1 MSNSFSSD
9 SSIWGCKMN
18 SDFFRLDL
26 AGLDLWMNRGSSLIK
41 SSSLCFFLS
50 VLKSLQS
57 RMSCSRKHSLRVK
70 TEKRLIKGVEGSERQ
85 PVESKDERD
94 IYGWGASFY
103 IYWSILLLRVCKGES
118 GGLYRKSAAAS
129 KIWN

>member
-1 MSNSFSSD
+1 
-9 SSIWGCKMN
+9 MN

-94 IYGWGASFY
+94 IYGWHYLSNAICPIRPQLFCVSHRVKDRYTFAALLTSFEEN
-103 IYWSILLLRVCKGES
+103 LR
-118 GGLYRKSAAAS
+118 
-129 KIWN
+129 